1 MERNF
6 TNDENFE
13 PFLRRNAD
21 NLRMRASDKV
31 WKNISRNLN
40 RRRRRM
46 GMALGVFLLTCS
58 LLTYYVITESGRV
71 LLPAGK
77 DQAQNK
83 PAPARQQNPS
93 ETRNNNRT
101 ATTQDP
107 ASNPRTTIPAPVAD
121 QQDNTPL
128 NDNRI
133 AVINTTGRTNTQR
146 TNKNTNGRTNTS
158 AFNALTRQETS
169 TSVPQ
174 DLVAITHPQV
184 TASEFKPGV
193 TDSHVPDSELQEKK
207 ETTEEKT
214 EIKDEYPY
222 TIESVVNSFK
232 AQKKNKLS
240 FQVFFTPTVS
250 YRKLSENK
258 SYLRSVEPGTLPPSL
273 TPLYDV
279 NNIVTHKPDI
289 GFELGVA
296 AKYPLTEKL
305 KVRGGVQFN
314 VNRYDIKAFNSHT
327 EIATIALNN
336 GNRGVQSVT
345 APTHYSNMNGYRTN
359 WLQNFYFQVS
369 APVGVEYKLKGN
381 DNMYFGVAGTIQ
393 PTYILGD
400 RAYVISSDYKNY
412 AEVPM
417 LIRHWNVGTNF
428 ETFVS
433 YSTGKLQWQVGPQVR
448 YQLLSSFV
456 SKYPVKENLFDF
468 GLKVGVTI
476 NNNQ

>member
-1 MERNF
+1 
-6 TNDENFE
+6 
-13 PFLRRNAD
+13 
-21 NLRMRASDKV
+21 
-31 WKNISRNLN
+31 
-40 RRRRRM
+40 
-46 GMALGVFLLTCS
+46 VFLLTCS

-71 LLPAGK
+71 LLPPGQ
-77 DQAQNK
+77 DVAQNK
-83 PAPARQQNPS
+83 PSPARQQSPS
-93 ETRNNNRT
+93 ETQNNRPT
-101 ATTQDP
+101 NTQAP
-107 ASNPRTTIPAPVAD
+107 VSNPGTDTPAPLAER
-121 QQDNTPL
+121 QDNTPGGSTET
-128 NDNRI
+128 
-133 AVINTTGRTNTQR
+133 AAINTTGRATTE
-146 TNKNTNGRTNTS
+146 NTNIIGKTNTS
-158 AFNALTRQETS
+158 TSDALTGQEAS
-169 TSVPQ
+169 TVIPQ
-174 DLVAITHPQV
+174 DLVITRAQV
-184 TASEFKPGV
+184 PVSEFKPGV
-193 TDSHVPDSELQEKK
+193 IDSHVPDSELQEKK

-214 EIKDEYPY
+214 ETKDEYPY
-222 TIESVVNSFK
+222 TIESVVNSYR

-258 SYLRSVEPGTLPPSL
+258 SYLRSVQPGNLPPSL

-314 VNRYDIKAFNSHT
+314 INRYDIKAFNSHT

-336 GNRGVQSVT
+336 GNRGVQSLS
-345 APTHYSNMNGYRTN
+345 APTNYSNMNGYRTN

-369 APVGVEYKLKGN
+369 APVGVEYKLKG
-381 DNMYFGVAGTIQ
+381 DKNMYFGVAGTVQ

-400 RAYVISSDYKNY
+400 RAYLISSDYKNY
-412 AEVPM
+412 AEVPW
-417 LIRHWNVGTNF
+417 LIRRWNVGTNF

>member
-1 MERNF
+1 
-6 TNDENFE
+6 
-13 PFLRRNAD
+13 
-21 NLRMRASDKV
+21 
-31 WKNISRNLN
+31 
-40 RRRRRM
+40 M
-46 GMALGVFLLTCS
+46 GIALGAFLLTCS

-71 LLPAGK
+71 FLPDGQ
-77 DQAQNK
+77 DVAQNK
-83 PAPARQQNPS
+83 PAPALRQSPS
-93 ETRNNNRT
+93 QTGNNSP
-101 ATTQDP
+101 ATTQAPVSD
-107 ASNPRTTIPAPVAD
+107 PRTDITAPVTGR
-121 QQDNTPL
+121 QD
-128 NDNRI
+128 DNNPQGTRGNSTEI
-133 AVINTTGRTNTQR
+133 AAINTTERTRTENTNTENTS
-146 TNKNTNGRTNTS
+146 TNITERTNTS
-158 AFNALTRQETS
+158 TSNALTGQQTS
-169 TSVPQ
+169 TAVPQ
-174 DLVAITHPQV
+174 NLAITRPQV
-184 TASEFKPGV
+184 LASEFKPGV
-193 TDSHVPDSELQEKK
+193 IDAHVPDSELEKK

-214 EIKDEYPY
+214 ETKDEYPY
-222 TIESVVNSFK
+222 TIESVVNSYK
-232 AQKKNKLS
+232 AQKKSKLS

-258 SYLRSVEPGTLPPSL
+258 SYLRSVQPGNLPPTL

-296 AKYPLTEKL
+296 ARYPITERL
-305 KVRGGVQFN
+305 KARAGVQFN

-336 GNRGVQSVT
+336 GNRGVQALS
-345 APTHYSNMNGYRTN
+345 APTNYSNMNGYRTN

-369 APVGVEYKLKGN
+369 APVGVEYKLKG
-381 DNMYFGVAGTIQ
+381 DKNMYFGVAGAVQ

-400 RAYVISSDYKNY
+400 RAYLISSDYKNY
-412 AEVPM
+412 AEVPW
-417 LIRHWNVGTNF
+417 LIRRWNVATNF
-428 ETFVS
+428 ETFVA

>member
-1 MERNF
+1 
-6 TNDENFE
+6 
-13 PFLRRNAD
+13 
-21 NLRMRASDKV
+21 
-31 WKNISRNLN
+31 
-40 RRRRRM
+40 M

-71 LLPAGK
+71 FLPSGQ
-77 DQAQNK
+77 DLAQK
-83 PAPARQQNPS
+83 PAPARQQKASQTQQDRP
-93 ETRNNNRT
+93 
-101 ATTQDP
+101 ATTQAP
-107 ASNPRTTIPAPVAD
+107 ASNPGTNTPAPIAD
-121 QQDNTPL
+121 RQDNTPRHF
-128 NDNRI
+128 NQI
-133 AVINTTGRTNTQR
+133 AAIDPTDRTNNGNTPTGRTNPENR
-146 TNKNTNGRTNTS
+146 NTNITERTNTTAS
-158 AFNALTRQETS
+158 SALTGQET
-169 TSVPQ
+169 TTAIPQ
-174 DLVAITHPQV
+174 DLATARPQV
-184 TASEFKPGV
+184 PASEFKPGV
-193 TDSHVPDSELQEKK
+193 IDSHVPDSELQEKK
-207 ETTEEKT
+207 DTKEEKT
-214 EIKDEYPY
+214 ETKDEYPY
-222 TIESVVNSFK
+222 TIESVVNSYR
-232 AQKKNKLS
+232 AQRKNKVS

-258 SYLRSVEPGTLPPSL
+258 SYLRSVEPGNLPPSL

-314 VNRYDIKAFNSHT
+314 INRYDIKAFNSHT

-336 GNRGVQSVT
+336 GNRGVQSLSAST
-345 APTHYSNMNGYRTN
+345 NYSNMNGYKTN

-369 APVGVEYKLKGN
+369 APVGVEYKLKG
-381 DNMYFGVAGTIQ
+381 DKNMYFGVAGTVQ

-400 RAYVISSDYKNY
+400 RAYLISSDYKNY
-412 AEVPM
+412 AEVPW
-417 LIRHWNVGTNF
+417 LIRRWNVGTNF

-476 NNNQ
+476 NNNNQ